1 MTLRQMS
8 VPVKILFSCFL
19 LTAGMAYIFAIL
31 YLYLMDL
38 EPHVKNG
45 KGTVKA
51 VILKYYGNQGGGRL
65 EAALHGPMGDD
76 LSDQEKNR
84 IYRWI
89 REGASE
95 QGFPQVFAI
104 LQQNC
109 VSCHDGNMPGI
120 PRLASFEELA
130 GYTKTD
136 MGESIKNLI
145 RVSHVHLFGI
155 SFIFL
160 LSGGIFVLS
169 ELSVKWRAI
178 LVLVPFI
185 SMWVDI
191 GSWWFTKLAPVF
203 AYTVIIGGVF
213 MGLSFGAQIA
223 ISFYEMWLKKEK

>member
-1 MTLRQMS
+1 MS

-19 LTAGMAYIFAIL
+19 LTAGMAYLFAIL

-45 KGTVKA
+45 QGTVKA
-51 VILKYYGNQGGGRL
+51 VILKYYGNQGGSRL
-65 EAALHGPMGDD
+65 EAVLRGPMGDD
-76 LSDQEKNR
+76 LSDKDKNG
-84 IYRWI
+84 IFRWI
-89 REGASE
+89 RKGASE
-95 QGFPQVFAI
+95 KEFPQVFAI

-109 VSCHDGNMPGI
+109 VSCHDGKRPGI
-120 PRLASFEELA
+120 PRLASIEDLR

-136 MGESIKNLI
+136 MGESVKKLI

-160 LSGGIFVLS
+160 LSGGIFVFS
-169 ELSVKWRAI
+169 ELPVKWRAI

-185 SMWVDI
+185 AMWVDI
-191 GSWWFTKLAPVF
+191 GSWWFTKMAPLF
-203 AYTVIIGGVF
+203 AYAVIIGGVF

-223 ISFYEMWLKKEK
+223 ISFYEMWFKNEK

>member
-8 VPVKILFSCFL
+8 VPVRILFSCFL
-19 LTAGMAYIFAIL
+19 LTAGMAYLFATL

-45 KGTVKA
+45 QGTVKA
-51 VILKYYGNQGGGRL
+51 VILKYYGNQGGSRL
-65 EAALHGPMGDD
+65 EAALRGPMGDD
-76 LSDQEKNR
+76 LSDQEKNG
-84 IYRWI
+84 IFRWI
-89 REGASE
+89 RKGAPE
-95 QGFPQVFAI
+95 KEFPQVFAI
-104 LQQNC
+104 LQKNC
-109 VSCHDGNMPGI
+109 VSCHDGKRLGI
-120 PRLASFEELA
+120 PRLASIEDLR

-136 MGESIKNLI
+136 MGESVKKLI

-160 LSGGIFVLS
+160 LSGGIFVFS
-169 ELSVKWRAI
+169 ELPVKWRAI

-185 SMWVDI
+185 AMWVDI
-191 GSWWFTKLAPVF
+191 GSWWFTKMAPLF

-223 ISFYEMWLKKEK
+223 ISFYEMWFKKEK